1 MREYKLTGVYPG
13 TVDLDDP
20 ETYKHLPKT
29 RKLLRNLMFREIGY
43 ALVYMDYFPN
53 RKGLFPKR
61 KKKDKFIKL
70 SEMYPDTKFPNKKIE
85 INNVSYNQ
93 RQRVYALI
101 KRFAENERE
110 NMNNVMWYKEMVFLF
125 QDETENM
132 C

>member
-1 MREYKLTGVYPG
+1 
-13 TVDLDDP
+13 
-20 ETYKHLPKT
+20 
-29 RKLLRNLMFREIGY
+29 
-43 ALVYMDYFPN
+43 
-53 RKGLFPKR
+53 
-61 KKKDKFIKL
+61 
-70 SEMYPDTKFPNKKIE
+70 MYPDTKFPNKKIE